1 MCRYCCVIVTH
12 SGKEFSQAEPG
23 IIKSS
28 QAKPKKASNAVKKS
42 PVKLSEAEPNR
53 TKPYAP
59 HRFTL
64 ALEVNVIK
72 CDYLTDDSL

>member
-1 MCRYCCVIVTH
+1 MIVTH

-23 IIKSS
+23 SAKSS
-28 QAKPKKASNAVKKS
+28 QAKPKKAKQRKVKKS
-42 PVKLSEAEPNR
+42 PVKLSEAEQNR